1 MKSIVRE
8 YVSLV
13 RQFYAKEIS
22 MDEFWEAIS
31 QIDVESVPELE
42 SLQELIEHDIGYKGS
57 VEVVYR
63 KLNEIEKKFL

>member
-1 MKSIVRE
+1 MKDLVRE
-8 YVSLV
+8 YVILV
-13 RQFYAKEIS
+13 KRFYAKDIS

-31 QIDVESVPELE
+31 QIDIESVPELE

-63 KLNEIEKKFL
+63 ELNEIEKKFL